1 VVKNDRGRIV
11 GSHSVWTAIVD
22 VDSSTMA
29 ASGGGRPVAE
39 DEQRPAVALRLVGD
53 HRDEPVQ
60 PPQRLTARGPL
71 DVDALVVQQRAHPDG
86 SQRRLGPQPPVTF
99 GLVRH
104 DHLFRDAV
112 DLAEAPLAQAGDGG
126 ADHQGVLGLPQGLV
140 QAPAEELRMA
150 EAAAR
155 QLVDGA
161 RAATASASAS

>member
-11 GSHSVWTAIVD
+11 GSHSAWTAIVD

-39 DEQRPAVALRLVGD
+39 DYQRPAVALRLVGD

-86 SQRRLGPQPPVTF
+86 SQRRLGPQPPVSAWYVTIICSEMRSIYPK
-99 GLVRH
+99 LPSR
-104 DHLFRDAV
+104 R
-112 DLAEAPLAQAGDGG
+112 QA
-126 ADHQGVLGLPQGLV
+126 
-140 QAPAEELRMA
+140 M
-150 EAAAR
+150 AAR
-155 QLVDGA
+155 TI
-161 RAATASASAS
+161 RASSDYRRASSRHQRRNSAWPKLPLGSWSMVPRCTASASAS